1 MDRTIMVY
9 IFNIACILG
18 LVAYS
23 RASFKKPKAI
33 PQVRII
39 KGIFFRCYLKTRA
52 SIAWFA
58 ETGNQK
64 EHIIA
69 LSVRLVS

>member
-1 MDRTIMVY
+1 MVY

-33 PQVRII
+33 PQVII
-39 KGIFFRCYLKTRA
+39 NKVKLDRCYLKTRA

-64 EHIIA
+64 GLIIA